1 MKTKNWKKTISF
13 LAAVCL
19 SGSLLAG
26 CGSQKSADS
35 TQKENSEKTFVF
47 GDTTFNPENDEP
59 MSIRIIPMPAGPV
72 SDMELGKRCFIIPM
86 PWKLS
91 HGWQPNMKI
100 LMI

>member
-1 MKTKNWKKTISF
+1 MKTKYWKKTISF

-35 TQKENSEKTFVF
+35 TQTEKKHLYLVIPLLTRKMRK
-47 GDTTFNPENDEP
+47 P
-59 MSIRIIPMPAGPV
+59 MSIRIIPMPAGPA

-100 LMI
+100 RMI

>member
-1 MKTKNWKKTISF
+1 MKTKYWKKTISF

-26 CGSQKSADS
+26 CQSQKSADS
-35 TQKENSEKTFVF
+35 TQTENSEKHLYLVIPLLTRKMRK
-47 GDTTFNPENDEP
+47 P

-100 LMI
+100 RMI

>member
-1 MKTKNWKKTISF
+1 
-13 LAAVCL
+13 
-19 SGSLLAG
+19 
-26 CGSQKSADS
+26 
-35 TQKENSEKTFVF
+35 
-47 GDTTFNPENDEP
+47 

-100 LMI
+100 RMI

>member
-1 MKTKNWKKTISF
+1 MKTKYWKKTISF

-19 SGSLLAG
+19 PDVEVRKVRTVRRQKTVKKHLYLVIPLLTR
-26 CGSQKSADS
+26 KMR
-35 TQKENSEKTFVF
+35 K
-47 GDTTFNPENDEP
+47 P

-100 LMI
+100 RMI